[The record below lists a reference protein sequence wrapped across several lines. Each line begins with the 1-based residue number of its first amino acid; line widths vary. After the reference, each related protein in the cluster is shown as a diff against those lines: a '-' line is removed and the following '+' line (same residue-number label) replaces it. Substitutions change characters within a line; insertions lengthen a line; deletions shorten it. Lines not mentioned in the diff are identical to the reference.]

1 MMAHPFIG
9 ERAADSPTRMARWRQ
24 WLFNRLAHWE
34 EASIAHALGLPV
46 EQVIFVDPTDPVLV
60 EDHRANPTL
69 PSGGERERSHRP
81 AERRLS

>member
-1 MMAHPFIG
+1 MAHPPMD
-9 ERAADSPTRMARWRQ
+9 ERPAGSPTHMARWRQ

-60 EDHRANPTL
+60 EDHRTSPSL
-69 PSGGERERSHRP
+69 PSGGDRERSHRL

>member
-1 MMAHPFIG
+1 MMAHPPMD
-9 ERAADSPTRMARWRQ
+9 ERPAGSPTHMARWRQ

-60 EDHRANPTL
+60 EDHRTSPSL
-69 PSGGERERSHRP
+69 PSGGDRERSHRL

>member
-1 MMAHPFIG
+1 MMRHPPID
-9 ERAADSPTRMARWRQ
+9 ERPAGSPTHMARWRQ

-60 EDHRANPTL
+60 EDHRTSPSL
-69 PSGGERERSHRP
+69 PSGGDRERSHRL